1 MSERS
6 ELFNLVAEIATPP
19 KQYESWELDAF
30 GRPFPK
36 PLYGTT
42 GLSPDLELSALRTP
56 QTLKERYYIAFGTA
70 MPTEKTTTE
79 ESTTGEHHA
88 NTTGMAGTTQAGD
101 RRI

>member
-19 KQYESWELDAF
+19 KQYESWELDAL

-42 GLSPDLELSALRTP
+42 GLSPDIELSVLRQP
-56 QTLKERYYIAFGTA
+56 QTLKERYWIAFGTA
-70 MPTEKTTTE
+70 PKE
-79 ESTTGEHHA
+79 
-88 NTTGMAGTTQAGD
+88 
-101 RRI
+101 